1 MDDAHEKQAR
11 KTQNK
16 ESDSRNKQQRHDYNN
31 SNPTKKEPQT
41 FIKNCKITLKMFET
55 YKNSNIRLHYNTKLN
70 YFLFHLSSL
79 CHRQIQQ
86 QNVINPPWLWIRCWL
101 CVVGYSFFTWSRG
114 RPLIK
119 RRKKYLL
126 SKHLN
131 LERNFRM
138 CALFAEHRG
147 ILRLFSFG
155 LRTTKSCWLGHSCLF
170 FECSSREL
178 RFAQKKVSFCIY
190 KKKKKKKNENM
201 TFQ

>member
-1 MDDAHEKQAR
+1 MITTTAIRR
-11 KTQNK
+11 KK
-16 ESDSRNKQQRHDYNN
+16 
-31 SNPTKKEPQT
+31 KKEPQT

-119 RRKKYLL
+119 RRKKI
-126 SKHLN
+126 SSFEAFGFGKKFSN
-131 LERNFRM
+131 VCAFCWASRN
-138 CALFAEHRG
+138 
-147 ILRLFSFG
+147 
-155 LRTTKSCWLGHSCLF
+155 
-170 FECSSREL
+170 SSIVFL
-178 RFAQKKVSFCIY
+178 RFAHH
-190 KKKKKKKNENM
+190 
-201 TFQ
+201 